1 VKNAM
6 LLTLMGA
13 VHTDTTVL

>member
-1 VKNAM
+1 M
-6 LLTLMGA
+6 LLTLIGA